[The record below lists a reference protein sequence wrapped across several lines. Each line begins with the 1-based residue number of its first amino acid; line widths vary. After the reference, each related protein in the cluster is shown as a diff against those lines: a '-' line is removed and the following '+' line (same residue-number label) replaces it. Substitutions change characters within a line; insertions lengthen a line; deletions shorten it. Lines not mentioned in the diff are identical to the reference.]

1 MSFARSEKLSLGHD
15 VWLPVTSKKS
25 NVTPKRHWSLLF
37 IFNALQFTNDMM
49 TFYLKKC
56 SLYAREVVIMAICII
71 HVLRVYRGNDFL
83 KRHGTNVM
91 AVCKK
96 GGEV

>member
-15 VWLPVTSKKS
+15 VWLPVTCEKS

-37 IFNALQFTNDMM
+37 IFNTLQFTNDMM

-71 HVLRVYRGNDFL
+71 HVLRVYRGNVFL
-83 KRHGTNVM
+83 KRHDTNVM

-96 GGEV
+96 GDEE